1 MSDFEMKYVDNS
13 LAHIIELLEWIRHSV
28 EEDKDEEYIEEVISV
43 ARNQLKELCKFKTN
57 SVWPTEQYIRNRAPE
72 LSTVFDKLLN

>member
-13 LAHIIELLEWIRHSV
+13 LAHIIELLEWIRHSA
-28 EEDKDEEYIEEVISV
+28 EEDKEEVISV
-43 ARNQLKELCKFKTN
+43 ARNQLKELCTFKTN